1 MFFCLFLASDL
12 LALFIT
18 LLPKILRE
26 IGCFCQPSFRH
37 FRVRIVF
44 GPFLTTIILMA
55 AGATANAET
64 IPVTMDHVACLTI
77 EAHDQFAQ
85 AIDTRDR
92 VQGQLLLNSL
102 RCVYIRG
109 RQFLTIKRVG
119 TKMQVRVYGRVGSM
133 LLWMANNH
141 TE

>member
-1 MFFCLFLASDL
+1 
-12 LALFIT
+12 
-18 LLPKILRE
+18 
-26 IGCFCQPSFRH
+26 
-37 FRVRIVF
+37 
-44 GPFLTTIILMA
+44 MA
-55 AGATANAET
+55 AGATANAQT